1 MSELELDLFLFQK
14 PAQRSQPT
22 GHDAPHK
29 PGSQSTGHVALHKPG
44 SQPTGHVAP
53 HRTQRAHEDMS
64 IGPML
69 QMKPTERGRE
79 GVCLAEAQPLPDPR
93 CHPPSQF
100 RRGWHGAWL
109 FIGNSNLVPVRS
121 SLSALPL
128 ELTIT
133 DCGYGPSAR
142 NPRAFPICSPHTIR
156 GGGGGWLP
164 SLGERQRQDRQGSY
178 SEPWHLSL
186 QKGSQCIS

>member
-156 GGGGGWLP
+156 GGGGWLP